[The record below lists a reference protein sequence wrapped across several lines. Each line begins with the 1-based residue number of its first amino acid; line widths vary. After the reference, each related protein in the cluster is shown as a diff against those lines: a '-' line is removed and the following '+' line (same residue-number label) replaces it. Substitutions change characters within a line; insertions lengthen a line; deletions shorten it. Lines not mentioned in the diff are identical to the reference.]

1 MDIYPISII
10 NDAYSSKET
19 EIVSNED
26 VLDMHDILQNE
37 IRKSL
42 RKNDGET
49 ITLSDVDQRM
59 LELALTKQKDFSAK
73 DRLDLKRLN
82 DQMILNDKHSRDQII
97 LNEYLARR
105 NVPISDTKNV
115 SNIKKGDLLILSN
128 EDEPTIENLVIMA
141 NSDVVDDYV
150 MGIPVSFDESL
161 ASNVSSIVEPE
172 DNKKNSQVK
181 NWTFALID
189 EIESRFHVGYIK
201 SNGWL
206 DKITNISDI
215 KSHNYYAKKRG
226 RKILNE
232 YDSRAPQRA
241 ALFDLVDYYKNLPPK
256 KPEEIIKFQ
265 NSTNFNNQLTG

>member
-10 NDAYSSKET
+10 SDAYSSEET

-26 VLDMHDILQNE
+26 VLDMHNILQNE

-49 ITLSDVDQRM
+49 ITLSDVDKKM
-59 LELALTKQKDFSAK
+59 LDLALKKPKELSPK
-73 DRLDLKRLN
+73 ERLDL
-82 DQMILNDKHSRDQII
+82 KHSRDQII

-150 MGIPVSFDESL
+150 VGIPVSFDESL

-256 KPEEIIKFQ
+256 KPEEIIKLQ

>member
-1 MDIYPISII
+1 MDIKPISII
-10 NDAYSSKET
+10 NDAYSSEET

-26 VLDMHDILQNE
+26 VLDMHNILQNE

-59 LELALTKQKDFSAK
+59 IYLALKKPKELSPK
-73 DRLDLKRLN
+73 ERLDL
-82 DQMILNDKHSRDQII
+82 KHSRDQII

-150 MGIPVSFDESL
+150 VGIPVSFDELSL
-161 ASNVSSIVEPE
+161 IH
-172 DNKKNSQVK
+172 
-181 NWTFALID
+181 I
-189 EIESRFHVGYIK
+189 
-201 SNGWL
+201 
-206 DKITNISDI
+206 
-215 KSHNYYAKKRG
+215 
-226 RKILNE
+226 
-232 YDSRAPQRA
+232 
-241 ALFDLVDYYKNLPPK
+241 
-256 KPEEIIKFQ
+256 
-265 NSTNFNNQLTG
+265 